1 MKRKYI
7 AFIFFSIILFVS
19 NPLYAEGLDQNQ
31 LSIDTGEIDDFVRE
45 IFKENHM
52 ELGGDLKELATKIV
66 KGEKILPR
74 ENIMKSIS
82 SVFFSELK
90 LSLSLLSKILVVTIA
105 STILTNLQTSFERSS
120 IAQLAN
126 YITYILIA
134 IMVITSF
141 TQIMEM
147 ARTSIGKMTSLMQVL
162 LPVLLTLLV
171 IAGGPN
177 TKIVFHPMILAA
189 VNVLGIMIKNII
201 FPLIYFSFIISILSN
216 LSEKTELGKLSEI
229 GRQIATFIISAAFTI
244 FIGILT
250 IYGLSTKIDG
260 ISIRT
265 AKFAVDTFV
274 PIVGGFLSDAV
285 DAVIGSTTILKNG
298 IGIVGLLVL
307 ILIILTPIIKLTVLL
322 LVFLV
327 TGAVIEPIAS
337 KNITDFFG
345 DISKTVLLILVSL
358 LSIGIMFFITITM
371 IVDAGNSL
379 LMLR

>member
-1 MKRKYI
+1 MKRNYI
-7 AFIFFSIILFVS
+7 VFIFFSIILFIS

-52 ELGGDLKELATKIV
+52 DLGGDLKELATKIV

>member
-52 ELGGDLKELATKIV
+52 DLGGDLKELATKIV